1 VPLFAF
7 IYIMRTNL
15 NLSELWTAAL
25 PLHAEIIQIMRRGNP
40 FLAEQFVVHAMRE
53 FERDTSHVWGNLSA
67 AAEPDD
73 ADRDTA
79 IAV

>member
-1 VPLFAF
+1 MPLFAF

-15 NLSELWTAAL
+15 NVSELWAAAL

-53 FERDTSHVWGNLSA
+53 LERDTSHVWGNLSA
-67 AAEPDD
+67 AAAAGE
-73 ADRDTA
+73 AERDSD
-79 IAV
+79 VN